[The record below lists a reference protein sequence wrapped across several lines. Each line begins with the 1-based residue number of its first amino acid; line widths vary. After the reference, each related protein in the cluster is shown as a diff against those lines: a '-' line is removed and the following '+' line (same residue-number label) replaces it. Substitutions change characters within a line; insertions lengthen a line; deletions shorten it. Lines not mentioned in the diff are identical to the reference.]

1 MKAELMN
8 AGIIRAVLSR
18 IQLEEVPYDI
28 ALRCMLILRNLT
40 KGDPHCSKT
49 MSKFQCEN
57 KLLRILTMYRDQ

>member
-1 MKAELMN
+1 MDLIIYLLEIGGVKMKAELMN

-49 MSKFQCEN
+49 MSKF
-57 KLLRILTMYRDQ
+57 